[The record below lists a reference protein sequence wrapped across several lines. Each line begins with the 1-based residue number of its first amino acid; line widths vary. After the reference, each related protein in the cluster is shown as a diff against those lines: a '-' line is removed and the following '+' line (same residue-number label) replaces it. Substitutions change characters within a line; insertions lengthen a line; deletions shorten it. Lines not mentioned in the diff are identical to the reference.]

1 MGLCHTH
8 ASRLPLPPLP
18 RAQVQYLYA
27 LLGQRSCS
35 GLRGGLAALR
45 AEYEQAF
52 KYTGKV

>member
-1 MGLCHTH
+1 MPQPRST
-8 ASRLPLPPLP
+8 ASTKRD
-18 RAQVQYLYA
+18 RTISAQVQYLYA